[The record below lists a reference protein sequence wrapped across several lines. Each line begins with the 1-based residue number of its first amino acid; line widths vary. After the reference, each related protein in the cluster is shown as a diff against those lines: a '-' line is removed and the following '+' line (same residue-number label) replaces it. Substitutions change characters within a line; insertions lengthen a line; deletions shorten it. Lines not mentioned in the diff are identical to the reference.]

1 MKYVLNQTEYD
12 CLRNSTSQAYRD
24 GLDDMWNIIKSQID
38 RYYFLNCETNNGV
51 IVTLDAIKDQ
61 FNVNY
66 NDYYHDPKIWH

>member
-1 MKYVLNQTEYD
+1 MQYVLDETEYD
-12 CLRNSTSQAYRD
+12 NLRNSTSQTYRE

-38 RYYFLNCETNNGV
+38 RYYFLNGETDNGV

-61 FNVNY
+61 FHVNY

>member
-1 MKYVLNQTEYD
+1 MKYVLNETEYD
-12 CLRNSTSQAYRD
+12 CLRNSTPRAYRD
-24 GLDDMWNIIKSQID
+24 GLNDMWNIIKSQID
-38 RYYFLNCETNNGV
+38 RYYFLNGETDNGV